1 MVSQSTVAG
10 FTGLGQE
17 LLEDAFNDHNHQSE
31 NLRCMANICC
41 CFFLFLLC
49 SQSSEPQSYLYRMFL
64 TPVSVARW
72 SFFS

>member
-41 CFFLFLLC
+41 L
-49 SQSSEPQSYLYRMFL
+49 
-64 TPVSVARW
+64 
-72 SFFS
+72 FFSVSSLLTII